1 LYDNHNYSPN
11 PLDNYNGDNWFVEQQ
26 SSGVRLQIKIKKKL
40 FEKQSEFQYIEVYDT
55 YEFGRML
62 TLDGLIM
69 LTERDEFAY
78 HEMMVHVPMLSHAHP
93 RNVLVIGGGDGGCL
107 RELVKY
113 PSIENI
119 VQVEID
125 AEVVNVSR
133 KFFPNISSANEHP
146 KVNIVIDDAL
156 DYIKWCK
163 TQFDIV
169 IVDGSDPVGPAVKL
183 FESNF
188 IRNIYSVLSDDG
200 IMVNQLGSPLYDEKR
215 VNETLS
221 HMNKSF
227 YFTSL
232 YVVHIPT
239 YPSGVWGIGFGAKN
253 DKFLKKPD
261 EVSYLTIIDDLKY
274 YNLGTHRAA
283 FILPDYMHRSI

>member
-1 LYDNHNYSPN
+1 MYDNHNYSPN